1 MATKAASKP
10 SAKTASKSAKSQA
23 NTKSNDP
30 LHSTASKDIWL
41 AGLGAMAQAQ
51 AQARAQGSKAFEA
64 LVADGLAFQR
74 KSQAAAQEKLHEATA
89 HFNQLAQGITSGIN
103 TTLVQPVGV
112 KVDRLEHLFEDRVAR
127 ALKSLGLPT
136 AQEVAE
142 LQERVEALESALEAA
157 LKAAPSQS
165 GTAKTAR
172 KTPAR
177 SKKSAT

>member
-10 SAKTASKSAKSQA
+10 SAKTTSKSAQA
-23 NTKSNDP
+23 QAKAQTKANDS

-51 AQARAQGSKAFEA
+51 AQARAQGSKAFES

-103 TTLVQPVGV
+103 TTLVQPGGV
-112 KVDRLEHLFEDRVAR
+112 KLDRLEHMFEDRVAR

-142 LQERVEALESALEAA
+142 LQERVAALEAA
-157 LKAAPSQS
+157 LKDKQPQTAPRKRASSTAAK
-165 GTAKTAR
+165 AKR
-172 KTPAR
+172 
-177 SKKSAT
+177 

>member
-112 KVDRLEHLFEDRVAR
+112 KVDRLEHMFEDRVAR

-136 AQEVAE
+136 AQDVTE
-142 LQERVEALESALEAA
+142 LQERVAVLEAALEAA
-157 LKAAPSQS
+157 LKDKQPQTAPRKRASSTAAK
-165 GTAKTAR
+165 AKR
-172 KTPAR
+172 
-177 SKKSAT
+177 

>member
-10 SAKTASKSAKSQA
+10 SAKTTSKSAQA
-23 NTKSNDP
+23 QAKAQTKANDS

-51 AQARAQGSKAFEA
+51 AQARAQGSKAFES

-103 TTLVQPVGV
+103 TTLVQPAGV
-112 KVDRLEHLFEDRVAR
+112 KVDRLEHMFEDRVAR

-142 LQERVEALESALEAA
+142 LQERVAALEAA
-157 LKAAPSQS
+157 LKDKQTQTAPRKRTSSTAAK
-165 GTAKTAR
+165 AKR
-172 KTPAR
+172 
-177 SKKSAT
+177 

>member
-10 SAKTASKSAKSQA
+10 SAKTTSKSAQA
-23 NTKSNDP
+23 QAKGQTKANDS

-51 AQARAQGSKAFEA
+51 AQARAQGSKAFES

-103 TTLVQPVGV
+103 TTLVQPAGV
-112 KVDRLEHLFEDRVAR
+112 KVDRLEHMFEDRVAR

-136 AQEVAE
+136 AQDVTE
-142 LQERVEALESALEAA
+142 LQERVAALEAA
-157 LKAAPSQS
+157 LKDKQPQTAPRKRTSSTAAKAQ
-165 GTAKTAR
+165 R
-172 KTPAR
+172 
-177 SKKSAT
+177 

>member
-10 SAKTASKSAKSQA
+10 SAKSTSKSAQA
-23 NTKSNDP
+23 QAKAQNKANDA

-74 KSQAAAQEKLHEATA
+74 KSQAAAQEKLHEAAA

-103 TTLVQPVGV
+103 TTLVQPAGV
-112 KVDRLEHLFEDRVAR
+112 KVDRLEHMFEDRVAR

-136 AQEVAE
+136 AQDVTE
-142 LQERVEALESALEAA
+142 LQERVAALEAA
-157 LKAAPSQS
+157 LKDKQPQTATRKRASSTAAK
-165 GTAKTAR
+165 AKR
-172 KTPAR
+172 
-177 SKKSAT
+177 

>member
-10 SAKTASKSAKSQA
+10 SAKTTSKSAQA
-23 NTKSNDP
+23 QAKGQTKANDS

-51 AQARAQGSKAFEA
+51 AQARAQGSKAFES

-103 TTLVQPVGV
+103 TTLVQPAGV
-112 KVDRLEHLFEDRVAR
+112 KVDRLEHMFEDRVAR

-136 AQEVAE
+136 AQDVTE
-142 LQERVEALESALEAA
+142 LQERVAALEAA
-157 LKAAPSQS
+157 LKDKQTQTAPRRRASSTAAK
-165 GTAKTAR
+165 AKR
-172 KTPAR
+172 
-177 SKKSAT
+177 

>member
-1 MATKAASKP
+1 MATSASK
-10 SAKTASKSAKSQA
+10 KTAQGASKTQTEA
-23 NTKSNDP
+23 P
-30 LHSTASKDIWL
+30 LHSAASKDIWL

-51 AQARAQGSKAFEA
+51 AQARAQGSKAFES

-103 TTLVQPVGV
+103 TTLVQPAGV
-112 KVDRLEHLFEDRVAR
+112 KVDRLEHMFEDRVAR

-142 LQERVEALESALEAA
+142 LQERVAALEAALEAA
-157 LKAAPSQS
+157 LKDKQPQTAPRKRASPTAAK
-165 GTAKTAR
+165 AKR
-172 KTPAR
+172 
-177 SKKSAT
+177 

>member
-1 MATKAASKP
+1 MATKAATKP
-10 SAKTASKSAKSQA
+10 SAKTSSKSAQA
-23 NTKSNDP
+23 QAKGQTKANDP

-51 AQARAQGSKAFEA
+51 AQARAQGSKAFES

-103 TTLVQPVGV
+103 TTLVQPAGV
-112 KVDRLEHLFEDRVAR
+112 KVDRLEHMFEDRVAR

-136 AQEVAE
+136 AQDVAE
-142 LQERVEALESALEAA
+142 LQERVAALEAA
-157 LKAAPSQS
+157 LQAALKDKQPQTAPRKRASSTAAKA
-165 GTAKTAR
+165 KR
-172 KTPAR
+172 
-177 SKKSAT
+177 

>member
-1 MATKAASKP
+1 MATKATSKP
-10 SAKTASKSAKSQA
+10 SAKTTSKSAQAQAKSQNKA
-23 NTKSNDP
+23 NDS

-112 KVDRLEHLFEDRVAR
+112 KVDRLEHMFEDRVAR

-136 AQEVAE
+136 AQDVTE
-142 LQERVEALESALEAA
+142 LQERVAALEAA
-157 LKAAPSQS
+157 LKDKQPQTAPRKRASSTAAK
-165 GTAKTAR
+165 AKR
-172 KTPAR
+172 
-177 SKKSAT
+177 

>member
-1 MATKAASKP
+1 MATKAATKP
-10 SAKTASKSAKSQA
+10 SAKTSSKSAQA
-23 NTKSNDP
+23 QAKAQTKANDS

-51 AQARAQGSKAFEA
+51 AQARAQGSKAFES

-103 TTLVQPVGV
+103 TTLVQPAGV
-112 KVDRLEHLFEDRVAR
+112 KVDRLEHMFEDRVAR

-142 LQERVEALESALEAA
+142 LQERVAALEAALEAA
-157 LKAAPSQS
+157 LKDKQPQTAPRKRASPTAAK
-165 GTAKTAR
+165 AKR
-172 KTPAR
+172 
-177 SKKSAT
+177 

>member
-1 MATKAASKP
+1 MATKATGKTSAKP
-10 SAKTASKSAKSQA
+10 SSKTAQAKET
-23 NTKSNDP
+23 TKEP

-51 AQARAQGSKAFEA
+51 AQARAQGSKAFES

-103 TTLVQPVGV
+103 TSIVQPAGV
-112 KVDRLEHLFEDRVAR
+112 KVDRLEHMFEDRVAR

-136 AQEVAE
+136 AQEVTE
-142 LQERVEALESALEAA
+142 LQERVAALEAA
-157 LKAAPSQS
+157 LKASAP
-165 GTAKTAR
+165 KTAPR
-172 KTPAR
+172 KRASSTA
-177 SKKSAT
+177 SKAKR